1 MTTHPTAGFATFE
14 TFELDGVDAADTVV
28 GLLTDHLRTVLR
40 GAPGFVSARL
50 HISFDGAVVVRL
62 VEWRSEAAW
71 RDVDAGGPAAL
82 PAVRRTTYFA
92 GRRTTGLVGPD
103 EGKPATVAVVATRH
117 LAGHDAA
124 QAVLE
129 LLSDSGERKR
139 TFPGFISATPYLSDD
154 GTMLVNYPQWV
165 DESAFQ
171 AWMADPQIAGA
182 RDKVTQYELAPPDIV
197 ICRVHTRI
205 DEPAAIGDGRRWS

>member
-1 MTTHPTAGFATFE
+1 MTTNPTAEFATFE
-14 TFELDGVDAADTVV
+14 TFELDSVDAADTVV
-28 GLLTDHLRTVLR
+28 GLLADHVRSALR

-50 HISFDGAVVVRL
+50 HASFDGASVVRL
-62 VEWRSEAAW
+62 VEWRDEAAW
-71 RDVDAGGPAAL
+71 RNVDAGGPAAL
-82 PAVRRTTYFA
+82 PAVRRTTHFA
-92 GRRTTGLVGPD
+92 GRPAPGLVGPD

-124 QAVLE
+124 RAVLR

-154 GTMLVNYPQWV
+154 GTMFVNYPQWV
-165 DESAFQ
+165 DEAAFQ

-182 RDKVTQYELAPPDIV
+182 RTKVTEYELAPPDIV

-205 DEPAAIGDGRRWS
+205 DAPAAEYGRTGS